1 MKKTRK
7 TLVIDAKQI
16 RQRLGLNQQ
25 EFWSRVGVAQSC
37 GSRYEGGR
45 RMPKPVQ
52 ELLRVVHVECI
63 DLSRV
68 HARDFAIL
76 DYLRVNEPDTY
87 RRLSKQVG
95 SAVAQSA
102 PPVRVTIKLVPKR
115 ERPSIDNAAPALT
128 AVKLLTGWAARMTDP
143 SGNEFS
149 TRASSHEVRS
159 PEVMAAQGQ
168 DVPAEILAA

>member
-25 EFWSRVGVAQSC
+25 EFWSRIGVAQSC
-37 GSRYEGGR
+37 GSRYESGR

-52 ELLRVVHVECI
+52 ELLRVVHIECI

-68 HARDFAIL
+68 RARDFAML
-76 DYLRVNEPDTY
+76 DYLKANEPDTY
-87 RRLSKQVG
+87 RRLSKHVG

-102 PPVRVTIKLVPKR
+102 PPARVTIKLVPKR
-115 ERPSIDNAAPALT
+115 ERPPIDVAGRELT
-128 AVKLLTGWAARMTDP
+128 AVKLLTGWAARMGDS
-143 SGNEFS
+143 SGLE
-149 TRASSHEVRS
+149 TLARASLHEDRS
-159 PEVMAAQGQ
+159 PAVMAAQSH
-168 DVPAEILAA
+168 DVPAEIVTA